1 MMGLRGEELT
11 VFGLNFL
18 VDVNSFLQ
26 KSISD
31 EVLVCGGGNVAMDVA
46 RTAKRLSAG
55 HVKLVCLEQEQEMPA
70 SREEVLLAKEEGIE
84 LHCGWGLKSVVTDE
98 DGNVTGLES
107 KRCMQAGRRQRA

>member
-1 MMGLRGEELT
+1 MGLRGEELT

-46 RTAKRLSAG
+46 GTAKRLSAG
-55 HVKLVCLEQEQEMPA
+55 HLPGAGAGDAGLPGGGSSGQG
-70 SREEVLLAKEEGIE
+70 EGIE

>member
-1 MMGLRGEELT
+1 
-11 VFGLNFL
+11 
-18 VDVNSFLQ
+18 
-26 KSISD
+26 
-31 EVLVCGGGNVAMDVA
+31 
-46 RTAKRLSAG
+46 
-55 HVKLVCLEQEQEMPA
+55 MPA

>member
-1 MMGLRGEELT
+1 MGLRGEELT

-46 RTAKRLSAG
+46 RTAKRLGAG
-55 HVKLVCLEQEQEMPA
+55 HVKLVCLEQEMPA
-70 SREEVLLAKEEGIE
+70 SREEVLLAKER
-84 LHCGWGLKSVVTDE
+84 
-98 DGNVTGLES
+98 ES
-107 KRCMQAGRRQRA
+107 SCTAAGD